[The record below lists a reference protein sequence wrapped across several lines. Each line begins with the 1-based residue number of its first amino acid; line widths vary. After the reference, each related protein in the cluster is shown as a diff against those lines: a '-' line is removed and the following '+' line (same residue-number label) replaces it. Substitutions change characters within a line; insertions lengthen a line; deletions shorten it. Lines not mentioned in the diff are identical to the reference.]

1 MTEIGKKLN
10 FPRTSEAG
18 PEATQRYAR
27 KLTRTL
33 DGMRSWLL
41 QALKTYIDEQISSLT
56 LGVTDHG
63 ALAGLDDV
71 QDHLWAFLVNGTRKF
86 TGHGDGF
93 SNDTL
98 LADADQYAAVSE
110 YAIKAYV
117 DALLAYILA
126 SEIGTVIYVWK
137 DAQGNHHL
145 ERLTPGEYGQVLT
158 TAGANQRPFWA
169 WVYEEP
175 GAVFSGEIW
184 FRVWMSAYPSQ
195 TQIITMDVLKTV
207 TPGGLSVVRRDN
219 QLHPTRFAGY
229 DPSQAA
235 SINAKTIITMNQT
248 KQIQATMTGTAE
260 TNPRTIA
267 IFDTIALTDA
277 AAMRLALKA
286 SVNDSVGVSDVAQ
299 ARVVLKVNIND
310 IVSLTD
316 YAEAG
321 VA

>member
-1 MTEIGKKLN
+1 MSEIGKKLN

-33 DGMRSWLL
+33 DDMRNWLV
-41 QALKTYIDEQISSLT
+41 QTLKSYIDEQINNLT
-56 LGVTDHG
+56 LGVGDHG
-63 ALAGLDDV
+63 ELTGLEDI
-71 QDHLWAFLVNGTRKF
+71 QDHLYAFLVNGTRKF

-126 SEIGTVIYVWK
+126 APVGTVIYVWEDYEGQK
-137 DAQGNHHL
+137 HL
-145 ERLTPGEYGQVLT
+145 ERLIPGEYGQVLT
-158 TAGANQRPFWA
+158 TAGANHRPFWA

-184 FRVWMSAYPSQ
+184 FRAWMDAYPSQ
-195 TQIITMDVLKTV
+195 AQIITMDVLKTI
-207 TPGGLSVVRRDN
+207 TPSGFNVVRRDN
-219 QLHPTRFAGY
+219 VLHPTRFTAY
-229 DPSQAA
+229 DVEQTA
-235 SINAKTIITMNQT
+235 SVNATSIITMDQA
-248 KQIQATMTGTAE
+248 KQIQATMSGTAE
-260 TNPRTIA
+260 TNPRTVVLY
-267 IFDTIALTDA
+267 DTIALTDA
-277 AAMRLALKA
+277 VAMRIALKA
-286 SVNDSVGVSDVAQ
+286 TVNDSVGLSDVPEANII
-299 ARVVLKVNIND
+299 LGLNVND
-310 IVSLTD
+310 SLNVTD
-316 YAEAG
+316 YAEAS